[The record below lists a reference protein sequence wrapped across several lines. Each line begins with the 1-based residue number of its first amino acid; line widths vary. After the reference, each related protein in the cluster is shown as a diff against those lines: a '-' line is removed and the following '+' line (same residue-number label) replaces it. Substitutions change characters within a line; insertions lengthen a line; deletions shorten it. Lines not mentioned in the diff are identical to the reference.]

1 MQRNVVKNT
10 GRCMVKKTSRMKT
23 QNWNSFTSLL
33 YGIYNNLMT
42 RSIFHL
48 TQSFCADFSCSTKY
62 RRNKF
67 TECAGVCK
75 FVGQLAHRKC
85 YLLFSVC
92 SRGKKKESNI
102 GLIVSSRQG
111 LQYLP
116 GIFHLVH
123 GKYKHISYPASTYI
137 CMIHAFRT
145 LELNQIHLKGKRQW
159 RVPGRKKN
167 SDEQQKRSKNNKALR
182 RTPIKIDKRWT
193 VFLHNFYM
201 WKVVVAIVDFFFVL
215 FVFLSFT
222 LLAVSRDGMR
232 RWMRWAL
239 AINYYR
245 FIAVWDIC
253 EMHTKWQL
261 IMYCLYIFHEAKQ
274 HSNTHQKNPV

>member
-1 MQRNVVKNT
+1 MKNFDKNGDRNILKFHFRVRKKSFQCREMLWKIPDGVWW
-10 GRCMVKKTSRMKT
+10 KKTSRMKT

-48 TQSFCADFSCSTKY
+48 TQSFCAHFSCSTKY

-67 TECAGVCK
+67 TECAGVCI

-123 GKYKHISYPASTYI
+123 GKYKHIQPAHT
-137 CMIHAFRT
+137 FV
-145 LELNQIHLKGKRQW
+145 W
-159 RVPGRKKN
+159 
-167 SDEQQKRSKNNKALR
+167 
-182 RTPIKIDKRWT
+182 
-193 VFLHNFYM
+193 YM
-201 WKVVVAIVDFFFVL
+201 L
-215 FVFLSFT
+215 F
-222 LLAVSRDGMR
+222 A
-232 RWMRWAL
+232 
-239 AINYYR
+239 
-245 FIAVWDIC
+245 
-253 EMHTKWQL
+253 H
-261 IMYCLYIFHEAKQ
+261 
-274 HSNTHQKNPV
+274 

>member
-1 MQRNVVKNT
+1 
-10 GRCMVKKTSRMKT
+10 
-23 QNWNSFTSLL
+23 
-33 YGIYNNLMT
+33 
-42 RSIFHL
+42 
-48 TQSFCADFSCSTKY
+48 
-62 RRNKF
+62 
-67 TECAGVCK
+67 
-75 FVGQLAHRKC
+75 
-85 YLLFSVC
+85 
-92 SRGKKKESNI
+92 
-102 GLIVSSRQG
+102 
-111 LQYLP
+111 
-116 GIFHLVH
+116 
-123 GKYKHISYPASTYI
+123 
-137 CMIHAFRT
+137 MIHAFRT

-167 SDEQQKRSKNNKALR
+167 SDEQQKRSNNNKALR

-245 FIAVWDIC
+245 FIDVWDIC
-253 EMHTKWQL
+253 EMHTKCQL

-274 HSNTHQKNPV
+274 HSNTHQKILCKKRPIRMTSMNKQWGERERVDKLNKRKVFFSFLSLSLTFWFSSIVWFIGTCQPIQ